1 MSNTATPLFL
11 ASFFITLLLTLLIG
25 AVLFQFGYC
34 KLDDKSTFPIGTAP
48 PSAGISEATPLVN
61 EDL

>member
-1 MSNTATPLFL
+1 L